1 MGGRYDLRSQDLE
14 PSAYAALP
22 GTQSEFVPHNMT
34 PLKSSLVGREV
45 LGCHPSRWIYELI
58 NNNFTNCDLF
68 ERARRAKLD
77 SHYVWDH
84 PHQLVING
92 NQSYSTSSSKIL
104 SAICLDCHYHF
115 LFRVEWEQ
123 EQSDFLC
130 HQSHSN
136 WPIGDTQF
144 PWHHLT
150 WVSSDKDA
158 NITRD
163 RSKYYPLL
171 AREYFACSAPPCTF
185 QITLEISEPRMAS
198 WWVNLL
204 LDHET
209 ILQQL
214 NTAKRDEPARYESA
228 TDDWAHQAPSNLNTY
243 LKNLLETTPET
254 ARSISKRNKRFAV
267 LFGPRCF
274 SIFRELEFKEHI
286 EINDG
291 ADEGSFTPTPPSP
304 ADGIS
309 GSTKVGTFRA
319 YLEDVR
325 SEVQNLIFKSGSTAE
340 RPTFCITA
348 LHNHLGCN
356 EVPYLD
362 ANPLVN
368 EGRYKFMGV
377 LPSQSKE
384 IVVNAYKRQ
393 WELAPSRRREFVEFL
408 MAIASDINNELLSD
422 YAITQSS
429 VFESQ
434 LQTHHNSDDDGLV
447 SQALEFLGLSPPNNY
462 SAKATIQAFREKLVR
477 DPSDAGTA
485 RSMLLWIAQSSN
497 DDSYQTSLL
506 MEADAKMSL
515 ETSKVVLGLDTVDG
529 PWQNAVDATKAKLEA
544 STSKEAK
551 AVYLDALDSIAEHT
565 SSPSLKHAVL
575 ELRHAQGFSNSEF
588 ENSDSRAAN
597 LNLPVGLHNIGNT
610 CYLNS
615 LLQYL
620 FTVKPI
626 RDIVFNYD
634 SLRLDLNDESI
645 QARRLGGNKMQ
656 MDRGEAVV
664 AQAFAEEMATLFEN
678 LRTSDRT
685 ATRPSQRLANAV
697 LLSTHT
703 LLSGSKQPSETPTIV
718 NPPPLPARPSP
729 APPTE
734 SHDDINMVNV
744 SVQAVSDSI
753 ETRSRSSTQT
763 LVDQDDARSDRS
775 YEKVETVTE
784 DTNSQLQSV
793 PILIDLGDDTL
804 MTEAP
809 QDDKKLVTPVDVDES
824 KDTPIYARQ
833 ENADVDMIDIEKPET
848 VDQKVLNAL
857 EHQKR
862 SSGTDQ
868 QDVEEVM
875 GSILNRLQAAIRPT
889 SVDSTSGIQLEKIM
903 ETFFVTTVNY
913 TKKFDEKEYQ
923 HEISFDRSITAFP
936 AAEGP
941 CSLYDALGRNFDQ
954 QILEESKL
962 SRYTAIKTLPP
973 VLHILIQRSQS
984 MGSKNGNPV
993 VIPETL
999 YLDRYMDAPHNSPVF
1014 QQRVEDWMTAE
1025 RIVDIKS
1032 QLAKVEANPTYMT
1045 FFQNYG
1051 GENEVTDDTANQVTN
1066 GADEFMKDEIDS
1078 ENWDFDGP
1086 VEDDFLL
1093 ITPANVTKETTP
1105 EKPANKITDIQ
1116 KTHAAVLEMMEKELR
1131 QRQEALEGSMSS
1143 QKQISYRLHA
1153 VICHRGHLTSGHY
1166 WVWIHDFEANVWRWY
1181 NDADVKE
1188 NKDTAEV
1195 LQTLSTSGEP
1205 YYLCYV
1211 RDEDKDQYVSVPKRE
1226 PLKKEEGD
1234 GQDKEG
1240 QGEAEAT
1247 KPAVE
1252 TVPAPSIAADRDGD
1266 VDVVDAKKEN
1276 DPEIAPEVDAVAQ
1289 EPQEPQEP
1297 QESQKT
1303 VVMEDASQS

>member
-1 MGGRYDLRSQDLE
+1 MGGIYDLRSQDLE
-14 PSAYAALP
+14 DNAYAALP
-22 GTQSEFVPHNMT
+22 GTQADFVAHNMT
-34 PLKSSLVGREV
+34 PLKSYLSGREA
-45 LGCHPSRWIYELI
+45 LGCHPSRWIYELL
-58 NNNFTNCDLF
+58 NNNFTVCDLF
-68 ERARRAKLD
+68 RRAHEAKLD
-77 SHYVWDH
+77 SHYAWNH

-92 NQSYSTSSSKIL
+92 NQSHSTSSSKVL

-115 LFRVEWEQ
+115 LFRVEWEPDH
-123 EQSDFLC
+123 SDVLC
-130 HQSHSN
+130 HATHN
-136 WPIGDTQF
+136 DWPIGDTQF
-144 PWHHLT
+144 PWHHLV
-150 WVSSDKDA
+150 WVPSKNDA
-158 NITRD
+158 EITRD

-204 LDHET
+204 LDQET
-209 ILQQL
+209 ILSQL
-214 NTAKRDEPARYESA
+214 NTARANEPVRYESA
-228 TDDWAHQAPSNLNTY
+228 TDDWAQQAPSNLNTY
-243 LKNLLETTPET
+243 LKNLLESTPET
-254 ARSISKRNKRFAV
+254 TRSISKRNKRFAV

-274 SIFRELEFKEHI
+274 AIFRELEFEEQI
-286 EINDG
+286 EMNNG
-291 ADEGSFTPTPPSP
+291 VDEGSFTPTPPPP
-304 ADGIS
+304 ADGIA

-325 SEVQNLIFKSGSTAE
+325 SEVQNLIFKSENPAE

-348 LHNHLGCN
+348 LHNHLGCS
-356 EVPYLD
+356 EVPHLD
-362 ANPLVN
+362 TFPNVN
-368 EGRYKFMGV
+368 AEQYRLLGT
-377 LPSQSKE
+377 LPSQAKE

-393 WELAPSRRREFVEFL
+393 WELAPSRRRELVDML
-408 MAIASDINNELLSD
+408 RIVANDTNNELLSN
-422 YAITQSS
+422 YAMTQSS

-434 LQTHHNSDDDGLV
+434 LPYSSNDDDGLA

-462 SAKATIQAFREKLVR
+462 SAEQTIRAFREKLAR
-477 DPSDAGTA
+477 DPSEAGTA
-485 RSMLLWIAQSSN
+485 RSMLLLIAQSSN
-497 DDSYQTSLL
+497 DDSYQASLL
-506 MEADAKMSL
+506 MEADDKMSL
-515 ETSKVVLGLDTVDG
+515 ETSKAILGLDTVDG
-529 PWQNAVDATKAKLEA
+529 PWQTAVEATKAKLEK

-575 ELRHAQGFSNSEF
+575 ELRHALGLSNSNF
-588 ENSDSRAAN
+588 DNSDSRASN
-597 LNLPVGLHNIGNT
+597 LNLPMGLHNIGNT

-664 AQAFAEEMATLFEN
+664 AQAFAEEMATLFES

-703 LLSGSKQPSETPTIV
+703 LLSGSKQASETPTIV

-734 SHDDINMVNV
+734 SHDDVHMVNV
-744 SVQAVSDSI
+744 HVQALSDSM
-753 ETRSRSSTQT
+753 ESRSRSSTQT
-763 LVDQDDARSDRS
+763 LVDEDDARSDRS
-775 YEKVETVTE
+775 YEKVETVTGALFGQ
-784 DTNSQLQSV
+784 NRSG
-793 PILIDLGDDTL
+793 PIFIDLGDDTF
-804 MTEAP
+804 MAEAP
-809 QDDKKLVTPVDVDES
+809 QDDKKPTIPEDVGDS
-824 KDTPIYARQ
+824 KDTPVDAKP
-833 ENADVDMIDIEKPET
+833 ENADTDMIDMEKPET

-936 AAEGP
+936 AVEGP

-999 YLDRYMDAPHNSPVF
+999 HLDRYMDAPHDSPVF
-1014 QQRVEDWMTAE
+1014 RQRVQDWMTAE
-1025 RIVDIKS
+1025 RIIDIKS
-1032 QLAKVEANPTYMT
+1032 QLPKVEANPAYMT

-1051 GENEVTDDTANQVTN
+1051 NEDEVTDDMPKQSTN
-1066 GADEFMKDEIDS
+1066 GDDELMKDERDS

-1093 ITPANVTKETTP
+1093 ITPANVAKETVAH
-1105 EKPANKITDIQ
+1105 EKFTHQITDIQ
-1116 KTHAAVLEMMEKELR
+1116 KTHAAVLEMMERELG

-1143 QKQISYRLHA
+1143 LKQIPYRLHA

-1226 PLKKEEGD
+1226 PPPKQEEEQ
-1234 GQDKEG
+1234 GQA
-1240 QGEAEAT
+1240 EAEET
-1247 KPAVE
+1247 RPAVE
-1252 TVPAPSIAADRDGD
+1252 TESAPLTAADRDGD
-1266 VDVVDAKKEN
+1266 VEAIDEKRGDDLDVASG
-1276 DPEIAPEVDAVAQ
+1276 VDAVAQ
-1289 EPQEPQEP
+1289 EPQE
-1297 QESQKT
+1297 SQKT
-1303 VVMEDASQS
+1303 AVMEDASQWQEREEW